1 MSTHS
6 TPLKTAKARC
16 TFSLTRW
23 YTLSLLH
30 TEYTSEY
37 NRNMIHSL
45 HKQCNTHS
53 YNSTELHSEIVE
65 LVATQQNMTHFQIT

>member
-6 TPLKTAKARC
+6 TPLKTGKARC

-23 YTLSLLH
+23 YTLSLLY

-37 NRNMIHSL
+37 NRNTIHSP
-45 HKQCNTHS
+45 HKQCNIHT
-53 YNSTELHSEIVE
+53 YNSTESHSEIVE